1 MEKPQSEMKHMNVEY
16 SFDYYYG
23 AEAEQ
28 FVFYRIPKVLFADK
42 KFKDLS
48 NDAKILWWQKKV
60 SSEEIQ
66 RIMEI
71 FQKFGKRKY

>member
-1 MEKPQSEMKHMNVEY
+1 MKHMNVEY
-16 SFDYYYG
+16 SFDDYYG

-28 FVFYRIPKVLFADK
+28 FVSYRISKVLFTDK